1 MFYILY
7 KTKKDMFHRYIFFQ
21 ETEKE
26 DGEMAKNRKQ
36 VVTLAKQ
43 TMFKGS
49 SKCFYKDKGRM
60 GLAIF

>member
-1 MFYILY
+1 
-7 KTKKDMFHRYIFFQ
+7 MFHRYIFFQ